1 MPLNTNLA
9 SSHDQESSLPSA
21 DHELDFLD
29 NSLIPNNSF
38 VHNHSFPHDPSFA
51 PAPDNSFPQNDFF
64 SHNNSFP
71 QDNSIDIPTSLTISH
86 PTTSQQYTPP
96 HMLQSDT
103 HMDPTISTPSSS
115 NNLSISHLL
124 PSTGY
129 DTEWYGGDPSLTL
142 SNTDNQHNDGTLQDN
157 GIPHFPTEHVP
168 PAEEINP
175 HHHLPLDVILP
186 VFAFLLDLYL
196 PQVRSLVFLVDNTD
210 AAFHINQVIQELHH
224 HPFRGLAGISRLSGR
239 TGNSASTIAG
249 FQWGQLVG
257 VGGLLKKYTTSIYM
271 FDCVVL

>member
-1 MPLNTNLA
+1 MLAPQTQFSTAFHRMFNKSPSNLLEVLKISPLLPSHNMPLNTNLA

-129 DTEWYGGDPSLTL
+129 DTEW
-142 SNTDNQHNDGTLQDN
+142 
-157 GIPHFPTEHVP
+157 
-168 PAEEINP
+168 
-175 HHHLPLDVILP
+175 
-186 VFAFLLDLYL
+186 
-196 PQVRSLVFLVDNTD
+196 
-210 AAFHINQVIQELHH
+210 
-224 HPFRGLAGISRLSGR
+224 
-239 TGNSASTIAG
+239 
-249 FQWGQLVG
+249 
-257 VGGLLKKYTTSIYM
+257 
-271 FDCVVL
+271 